1 MAAAGAVASQARM
14 TNPEL
19 RETPHIR
26 TGLAGVKRKGLAS
39 ELLAQRS
46 DSYHLAW
53 TSLWDT
59 PMPQE
64 LLARC
69 KPLHC
74 ELCSCQA
81 TSPVQAKMHYEGKT
95 HDKNVRNFF
104 LTQQGNVTVLPQKL
118 VTSEKKPKISESRG
132 PHCEICDILFTSQTQ
147 SEQHLLGKNH
157 QKKLASS
164 AGGGPAKT
172 SFYNKE
178 INQWQRLCQ
187 SDIVS
192 SIYRPSE

>member
-1 MAAAGAVASQARM
+1 MLVS
-14 TNPEL
+14 
-19 RETPHIR
+19 R
-26 TGLAGVKRKGLAS
+26 TGLAGVKRKGLAT
-39 ELLAQRS
+39 ELLAHRS

-59 PMPQE
+59 AMPEQ

-74 ELCSCQA
+74 ELCSCKA

-104 LTQQGNVTVLPQKL
+104 LTWAGNTKNILPQKL
-118 VTSEKKPKISESRG
+118 VSPEKKPKMCESRAG
-132 PHCEICDILFTSQTQ
+132 PHCEVCQVQFTSETQ

-157 QKKLASS
+157 LKKLASR
-164 AGGGPAKT
+164 GGQAKT
-172 SFYNKE
+172 TFYNKE
-178 INQWQRLCQ
+178 LNQWQRLSH

-192 SIYRPSE
+192 TVT